1 MKTYKILGGLFVTAA
16 LVSAGSVFTGA
27 QAKLNQQK
35 KKLLEAKSS
44 MSSIHFHHNTNPA
57 TENNSEI
64 KQVTF
69 GVDKTYK
76 NALEAFEIKTQYER
90 FQLLTLKTLKNPA
103 EESFKALK
111 AVKAK

>member
-1 MKTYKILGGLFVTAA
+1 MRSKFDEQLKQLHIDLLDMAYLIQDAIQNAMIYFFEADINGAKKII
-16 LVSAGSVFTGA
+16 
-27 QAKLNQQK
+27 KN
-35 KKLLEAKSS
+35 EA
-44 MSSIHFHHNTNPA
+44 
-57 TENNSEI
+57 ENNSEI

-69 GVDKTYK
+69 GVNKTCK

-111 AVKAK
+111 AVKG

>member
-35 KKLLEAKSS
+35 KKLLETKNS

-69 GVDKTYK
+69 GVNKTCK

-103 EESFKALK
+103 KESIKALK
-111 AVKAK
+111 AVKG